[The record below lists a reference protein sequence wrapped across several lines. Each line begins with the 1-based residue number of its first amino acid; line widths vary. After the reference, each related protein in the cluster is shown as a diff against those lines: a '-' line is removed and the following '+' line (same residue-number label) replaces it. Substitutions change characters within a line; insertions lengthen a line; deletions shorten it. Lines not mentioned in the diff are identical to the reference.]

1 MLHVL
6 AWVFVI
12 WALLLPLRFYIR
24 HKQRQARR
32 GVAPTYVVVQA
43 PPGAQRLMGC
53 TCGEVGRTGA
63 HYRGCPWGRPITMES
78 GPARLPGYVRFGEV
92 PK

>member
-1 MLHVL
+1 MLHVI

-32 GVAPTYVVVQA
+32 GVVPTYVVVQQQ
-43 PPGAQRLMGC
+43 PMPGLPRLMGC

-63 HYRGCPWGRPITMES
+63 HYRGCPWS
-78 GPARLPGYVRFGEV
+78 PARRAPGALPGYVSFGEV